1 MSDLAQAHLSPG
13 PIKVWWLAAR
23 PKTLTAATVPIAVGT
38 ALAYTHGKMQPLA
51 ALMALLGALFIQIG
65 TNFANDLFDFKKG
78 TDTEERLG
86 PMRVTSA
93 GLVKPNQIAVA
104 TALSMLMAFICGI
117 YLIVV
122 AGWPL
127 LAVGLISIF
136 CGIIYTGGP
145 FPLAYNALGD
155 VFVFL
160 FFGIVA
166 TVGTY
171 YVQALTL
178 EPMAFFYAC
187 QVGAHGTAI
196 LIVNNLRDIATDK
209 KSRKITTAVLM
220 GPKATRV
227 FYVLTLALAYLVPV
241 IGVLALGSPVTALL
255 SWLSLPL
262 GIKAVRA
269 LYSSDGVALN
279 PVLGQTAKLQ
289 LVSGLLLA
297 LGIALGGLLG

>member
-1 MSDLAQAHLSPG
+1 MSDLAQAHSSPG

-93 GLVKPNQIAVA
+93 GLVKPNQIAIA
-104 TALSMLMAFICGI
+104 TALSMTMAFVCGI

-171 YVQALTL
+171 YVQALAL
-178 EPMAFFYAC
+178 DPMAFFYAC
-187 QVGAHGTAI
+187 QVGALGTAI
-196 LIVNNLRDIATDK
+196 LIVNNLRDIVTDK

-220 GPKATRV
+220 GPKATRA
-227 FYVLTLALAYLVPV
+227 FYVLMVTFAYLVPV
-241 IGVLALGSPVTALL
+241 IGVVALGSPLTVLL
-255 SWLSLPL
+255 AWLSLPL

-269 LYSSDGVALN
+269 LYASEGVALN